1 MSAQNVAG
9 EMSVVTQ
16 EHPTRSFVWSVR
28 RELWENKSIY
38 IAPAAV
44 AAVVLF
50 GFVIGL
56 LHGLG
61 THSVD
66 LIKASVLAEGV
77 FNLAESL
84 VIVTSMVTGVF
95 YCLDAMYGERRD
107 RSIFFWK
114 SLPVSDITTVL
125 AKISIPL
132 VVLPVVTFVVV
143 VVTQAVMMLLG
154 SLVLLIDGSNL
165 TSLWMQ
171 LPLLEMWVVLAYCL
185 IAVTL
190 WHAPIYGY
198 LLLVSAWANRATL
211 LWAAIPLFS
220 IAILERIVFHTS
232 YFHRWIRY
240 RVIGGVQMAF
250 DTHGANHGAMLR
262 LSQITPGRLLL
273 SPGLWTGLV
282 FVVAMVFAV
291 VRMRRYREPI

>member
-1 MSAQNVAG
+1 
-9 EMSVVTQ
+9 
-16 EHPTRSFVWSVR
+16 
-28 RELWENKSIY
+28 
-38 IAPAAV
+38 
-44 AAVVLF
+44 
-50 GFVIGL
+50 
-56 LHGLG
+56 
-61 THSVD
+61 
-66 LIKASVLAEGV
+66 
-77 FNLAESL
+77 
-84 VIVTSMVTGVF
+84 
-95 YCLDAMYGERRD
+95 
-107 RSIFFWK
+107 
-114 SLPVSDITTVL
+114 
-125 AKISIPL
+125 
-132 VVLPVVTFVVV
+132 
-143 VVTQAVMMLLG
+143 
-154 SLVLLIDGSNL
+154 
-165 TSLWMQ
+165 
-171 LPLLEMWVVLAYCL
+171 
-185 IAVTL
+185 VTL
-190 WHAPIYGY
+190 WHAPTYGY